1 MQLSASEQS
10 KTIPST
16 APWLLWRDGD
26 HDPAFN
32 MAADHVLLDRAAAFA
47 APLLR
52 VYAWDRP
59 SISFG
64 RSQLHPEA
72 LSSSH
77 ALVRRPTG
85 GGIVWHDRDLTY
97 TLVLPADHA
106 LARMEIHESYRIM
119 HEAIGAQ
126 LGPAVHLQDDRRGS
140 GDLRRMRCFE
150 SPVRHDILG
159 SDGVK
164 VAGAAQLRTQDGVL
178 VQGSVRL
185 EATDGDRGAL
195 CDAVLRAFATFTP
208 GGFAEWAPD
217 PDFLSAVEARA
228 VGQYATDVWSRR
240 GEVPPSAD
248 APCAGASHGD
258 RLPEWVRVQSSAES
272 RKHVSDVLADLRLNT
287 VCASAHCPNLGK
299 CFSGGVATFLIL
311 GRTCTRNCR
320 FCAIDHG
327 ERPAPPEPDEAL
339 RLAEGVRRLRLKFV
353 VVTSVTR
360 DDLPDGGAGAFREAI
375 LEIKRLCPGT
385 GVEVLT
391 PDFGGREAPLR
402 DVLDARPDV
411 FNHNVET
418 VRRLS
423 SAIRSAATYDRSMSV
438 LRAAVRLG
446 AGIPVKSGMM
456 LGLGE
461 TEDEIRETLAEL
473 RDAGVSLLTL
483 GQYLPPTKAHHPLAR
498 YVAPEE
504 FDAWK
509 AQALDLGFRGVMSG
523 PLVRSSYHAMEL
535 VEEAFPVRSANSRK
549 SRR

>member
-1 MQLSASEQS
+1 MQSPAPEQS
-10 KTIPST
+10 KTVLPQ
-16 APWLLWRDGD
+16 APWLLWLDGA

-32 MAADHVLLDRAAAFA
+32 MAADHVLLDRAASFA
-47 APLLR
+47 TPLLR
-52 VYAWDRP
+52 IYSWDRP

-64 RSQLHPEA
+64 RSQLHPAA
-72 LSSSH
+72 LASSH
-77 ALVRRPTG
+77 TLVRRPSG

-97 TLVLPADHA
+97 TLVLPPGHD
-106 LARMEIHESYRIM
+106 LARMEIHESYRLM
-119 HEAIGAQ
+119 HEAIGVR
-126 LGPAVHLQDDRRGS
+126 LGPGVHLQNERRGAD
-140 GDLRRMRCFE
+140 DLRRMRCFD
-150 SPVRHDILG
+150 SPARHDILG
-159 SDGVK
+159 PGGAK
-164 VAGAAQLRTQDGVL
+164 VAGAAQLRAKSGVL

-185 EATDGDRGAL
+185 EATAGDRAAL
-195 CDAVLRAFATFTP
+195 RDAILRAFATFAP
-208 GGFAEWAPD
+208 GGFAEWTPA
-217 PDFLSAVEARA
+217 PDFLRDVEARA
-228 VGQYATDVWSRR
+228 VGQYATDAWNLH
-240 GEVPPSAD
+240 GEVPAAD
-248 APCAGASHGD
+248 EPCAGDAPRD
-258 RLPEWVRVQSSAES
+258 RLPEWIRVQSSAES

-320 FCAIDHG
+320 FCAIDHA
-327 ERPAPPEPDEAL
+327 ERPAPPEPDEAV
-339 RLAEGVRRLRLKFV
+339 RLAEGVRRLGLKFV

-360 DDLPDGGAGAFREAI
+360 DDLPDGGAAAFREAI

-402 DVLDARPDV
+402 DVLDARPEV

-423 SAIRSAATYDRSMSV
+423 STIRSAATYDRSISV

-446 AGIPVKSGMM
+446 EGIPVKSGMM

-461 TEDEIRETLAEL
+461 TEAEIRETLSEL

-483 GQYLPPTKAHHPLAR
+483 GQYLPPTKDHHPLVR
-498 YVAPEE
+498 YVPPEE

-509 AQALDLGFRGVMSG
+509 AHALELGFRGVMSG
-523 PLVRSSYHAMEL
+523 PLVRSSYHALEL
-535 VEEAFPVRSANSRK
+535 YEAAK
-549 SRR
+549 S